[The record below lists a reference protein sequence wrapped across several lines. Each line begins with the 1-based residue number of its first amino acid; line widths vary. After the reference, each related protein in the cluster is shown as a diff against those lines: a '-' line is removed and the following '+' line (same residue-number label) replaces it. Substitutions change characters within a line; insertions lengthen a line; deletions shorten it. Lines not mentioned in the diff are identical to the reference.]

1 MKIAVGGDHAG
12 FEYKEKIKNYLRKKN
27 PALMDWGPDNDK
39 PTDYPDFSHLVANAV
54 KKKAV
59 DCGILVCGSANG
71 AAMSANK
78 HNNIR
83 AAICWNEDIASLAKT
98 HNNANILCFPA
109 RFISFDLVIRMLDKY
124 FDNNFEGG
132 RHLKRVKK
140 INLK

>member
-1 MKIAVGGDHAG
+1 
-12 FEYKEKIKNYLRKKN
+12 
-27 PALMDWGPDNDK
+27 
-39 PTDYPDFSHLVANAV
+39 
-54 KKKAV
+54 
-59 DCGILVCGSANG
+59 
-71 AAMSANK
+71 MSANK

-83 AAICWNEDIASLAKT
+83 AAICWDEDIASLAKT